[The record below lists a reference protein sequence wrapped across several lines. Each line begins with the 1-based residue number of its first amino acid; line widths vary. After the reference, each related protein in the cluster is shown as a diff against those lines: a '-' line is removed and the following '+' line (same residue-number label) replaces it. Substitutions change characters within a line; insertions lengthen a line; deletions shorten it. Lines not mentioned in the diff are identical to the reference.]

1 MKNAS
6 LILLFTL
13 AAGIPA
19 IAQNAKQAAVIE
31 QEIQRLDLAEAE
43 AILRKDFEKFDELCA
58 EDFIVNSSRNEIV
71 RGREAVKDL
80 IRRGVVDYASFD
92 RQIESVTI
100 YEKTA
105 VVMGSETIVTNKTA
119 AEASQTVRRRFTN
132 SWLKRS
138 GKWLLT
144 ARHASIIAPN

>member
-80 IRRGVVDYASFD
+80 IRRGVIDYASFD

-132 SWLKRS
+132 SWLKRG